1 MDDAVRR
8 ALEVDRYV
16 DITTT
21 GRKTGEARRIE
32 IWHHLVDGAVYLTTL
47 PGKKSWY
54 ANMLANP
61 DMTFHIKGSI
71 QRDIPSKAV
80 PITDSDEKRDILTRM
95 KAAEARMAHMDVDRW
110 VAESPLIRVDF
121 QE

>member
-1 MDDAVRR
+1 MDDAVRQ

-21 GRKTGEARRIE
+21 GRRTGEARRIE
-32 IWHHLVDGAVYLTTL
+32 IWHHLVDGAVYLTSM
-47 PGKKSWY
+47 PGRRGWY

-61 DMTFHIKGSI
+61 AMTFHVKGSV
-71 QRDIPSKAV
+71 QRDIPSTAV
-80 PITDSDEKRDILTRM
+80 PVTDPAAKREVFARI
-95 KAAEARMAHMDVDRW
+95 KAAEERMAHLDVERW
-110 VAESPLIRVDF
+110 VTESPLVRVDF

>member
-1 MDDAVRR
+1 MDDAVRQ

-32 IWHHLVDGAVYLTTL
+32 IWHHVVDGAVYLTSM
-47 PGKKSWY
+47 PGKRGWY

-61 DMTFHIKGSI
+61 DMTFHVKQSV
-71 QRDIPSKAV
+71 QRDIPSRAV
-80 PITDSDEKRDILTRM
+80 PVTDPDAKRDILAKM
-95 KAAEARMAHMDVDRW
+95 KAAEERMAHLDVDRW

-121 QE
+121 Q

>member
-1 MDDAVRR
+1 MDDAVRQ

-21 GRKTGEARRIE
+21 GRRTGEARRIE
-32 IWHHLVDGAVYLTTL
+32 IWHHLVDGAVYLTSM
-47 PGKKSWY
+47 PGRRGWY

-61 DMTFHIKGSI
+61 AMTFHVKGSI
-71 QRDIPSKAV
+71 QRDIPSTAV
-80 PITDSDEKRDILTRM
+80 PVTDPNAKREIFARI
-95 KAAEARMAHMDVDRW
+95 KAAEERMAHLDVERW
-110 VAESPLIRVDF
+110 VTESPLVRVDF

>member
-1 MDDAVRR
+1 MDDAVRQ
-8 ALEVDRYV
+8 ALEVDRNV
-16 DITTT
+16 DITTI
-21 GRKTGEARRIE
+21 GRKSGEARRIE
-32 IWHHLVDGAVYLTTL
+32 IWHHLVDGAVYLTSL
-47 PGKKSWY
+47 PGKRSWF

-61 DMTFHIKGSI
+61 DMTFHVKESA

>member
-1 MDDAVRR
+1 MDDAVRQ

-32 IWHHLVDGAVYLTTL
+32 IWPHLVDGAVYLTSL
-47 PGKKSWY
+47 PARKSWY

-61 DMTFHIKGSI
+61 DMTFHVKGSL
-71 QRDIPSKAV
+71 QRDIPSRAV
-80 PITDSDEKRDILTRM
+80 TITDPDARREVFAAM
-95 KAAEARMAHMDVDRW
+95 KAAEERMAHLDVERW
-110 VAESPLIRVDF
+110 VVESPLIRVDF

>member
-1 MDDAVRR
+1 MDDAVRQ

-32 IWHHLVDGAVYLTTL
+32 IWHHLVDGAVYLTSM
-47 PGKKSWY
+47 PGKRGWY

-61 DMTFHIKGSI
+61 DMTFHVKEQHRSATSH
-71 QRDIPSKAV
+71 RRPCPSRT
-80 PITDSDEKRDILTRM
+80 PGRP
-95 KAAEARMAHMDVDRW
+95 ARASSR
-110 VAESPLIRVDF
+110 R
-121 QE
+121 

>member
-1 MDDAVRR
+1 MDDAVRQ

-21 GRKTGEARRIE
+21 GRRTGEARRIE
-32 IWHHLVDGAVYLTTL
+32 IWHHLVDGAVYLTSL
-47 PGKKSWY
+47 PAKKSWY
-54 ANMLANP
+54 ANMLTTP
-61 DMTFHIKGSI
+61 DITFHVKVSI

-80 PITDSDEKRDILTRM
+80 PIVDPDAKRDIFAKM
-95 KAAEARMAHMDVDRW
+95 KAEEERMAHVDVDRW
-110 VAESPLIRVDF
+110 VVESPLVRVDF

>member
-1 MDDAVRR
+1 MDDAVRQ

-32 IWHHLVDGAVYLTTL
+32 IWHHLVDGAVYLTSM
-47 PGKKSWY
+47 PGKRGWY

-61 DMTFHIKGSI
+61 DMTFHVKQSV
-71 QRDIPSKAV
+71 QRDIPSRAV
-80 PITDSDEKRDILTRM
+80 PITDPDAKRDILAKM
-95 KAAEARMAHMDVDRW
+95 KAAEERMAHLDVDRW
-110 VAESPLIRVDF
+110 VTESPLIRVDF
-121 QE
+121 QA

>member
-1 MDDAVRR
+1 MDDAVRQ

-32 IWHHLVDGAVYLTTL
+32 IWHHLVDRAVYLTTL

-61 DMTFHIKGSI
+61 DMTFHVKGSI

-80 PITDSDEKRDILTRM
+80 PITEPGEKRELFTKI
-95 KAAEARMAHMDVDRW
+95 KAAEGRMEHLDIERW
-110 VAESPLIRVDF
+110 VAESPLVRVDF

>member
-8 ALEVDRYV
+8 ALEADIYV

-21 GRKTGEARRIE
+21 GRRTGEARRIE
-32 IWHHLVDGAVYLTTL
+32 IWHHLVDGAVYLTSM
-47 PGKKSWY
+47 PGKRGWY

-61 DMTFHIKGSI
+61 AMTFHVKGSI

-80 PITDSDEKRDILTRM
+80 PVTDPDAKRGIFASI
-95 KAAEARMAHMDVDRW
+95 KAAEERMAHLDVERW
-110 VAESPLIRVDF
+110 VTESPLVRVDF

>member
-32 IWHHLVDGAVYLTTL
+32 IWHHLVDGAVYLTSL
-47 PGKKSWY
+47 PAKKSWY

-61 DMTFHIKGSI
+61 DMTFHVKGSI
-71 QRDIPSKAV
+71 QRDIPAKAV
-80 PITDSDEKRDILTRM
+80 PVTDPDVKREVFARM
-95 KAAEARMAHMDVDRW
+95 KAAEERMAHLDVERW
-110 VAESPLIRVDF
+110 AMESPLVRVDF
-121 QE
+121 RE

>member
-1 MDDAVRR
+1 MDDAVRQ

-21 GRKTGEARRIE
+21 GRKSGEARRIE
-32 IWHHLVDGAVYLTTL
+32 IWHHLVDGAVYLTSM
-47 PGKKSWY
+47 PGKRGWY

-61 DMTFHIKGSI
+61 DMVFHVKGST

-80 PITDSDEKRDILTRM
+80 PITDPDAKRELFARI
-95 KAAEARMAHMDVDRW
+95 KAAEERMAHLDVDRW